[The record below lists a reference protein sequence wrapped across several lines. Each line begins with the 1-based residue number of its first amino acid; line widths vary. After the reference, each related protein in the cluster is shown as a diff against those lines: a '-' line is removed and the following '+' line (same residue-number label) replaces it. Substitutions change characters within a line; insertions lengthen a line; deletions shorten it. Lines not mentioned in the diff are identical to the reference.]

1 MAEAQ
6 PVAYPR
12 RGDIYLVNFDPTVG
26 AEIQKMRPALII
38 QNDIGN
44 RTSDITI
51 VAAMSS
57 QIKGKRYPFEVIVP
71 ANESGL
77 SVDSRILLNQIRSID
92 KRRLVRRLGKLSP
105 ERMRDVEGAL
115 LISFGIANLRTFMP

>member
-1 MAEAQ
+1 MAKVQA
-6 PVAYPR
+6 VTYPR
-12 RGDIYLVNFDPTVG
+12 RGEIYLVNFDPTIG
-26 AEIQKMRPALII
+26 AEIQKTRPALIL

-44 RTSDITI
+44 RTSVITI

-57 QIKGKRYPFEVIVP
+57 QIKGKRYPFEVIVL

-92 KRRLVRRLGKLSP
+92 TRRLIRRLGKLPP
-105 ERMRDVEGAL
+105 ERMRDVEHAL
-115 LISFGIANLRTFMP
+115 LISLGIANLGK

>member
-1 MAEAQ
+1 MPKVH
-6 PVAYPR
+6 PVTYPR
-12 RGDIYLVNFDPTVG
+12 RGEIYLVNFDPTIG
-26 AEIQKMRPALII
+26 AEIQKTRPALII

-57 QIKGKRYPFEVIVP
+57 QIKGKRYPFEVTVP

-92 KRRLVRRLGKLSP
+92 TRRLVKRLGKLSP
-105 ERMRDVEGAL
+105 ERMRDVERAL
-115 LISFGIANLRTFMP
+115 LISLGITNLGR